1 MNSIFCEFFDH
12 FTKQNLFCG
21 QNVFKKR
28 VEAWQNLNC
37 LYCKKFEKKSFFSV
51 SKFLNLLRIMT
62 EALPQ
67 ASTNP
72 CTEFHL
78 ADGEALRNLVSKEGE
93 KEKEKEKE
101 EESSGTADESST
113 ENAPDEEKEEN
124 ESSVLNTMG
133 RLKSMA
139 VNGLEHADKMMTV
152 PMKMMDELFDSMI
165 GKEECKIDPRTVMP
179 VIKLNLKPQ
188 GSPHESTCKIKGKI
202 WTSIISS
209 CKEDDEIF
217 VIHDSNAMV
226 YNEYCKRDRESAVTY
241 DTDVSIVNQTSGIT
255 GGTLQIVSGLVVN
268 PLKGASD
275 LFVEPY
281 QHVKADPSLES
292 AGKGL
297 LKGTKSLLMAPL
309 NIIADTLG
317 GTKKI
322 VDGILDAPQAI
333 SNLTNGLKFNIF
345 CGWTMAYSVSELNE
359 FPGNIGDIIVIDYH

>member
-1 MNSIFCEFFDH
+1 
-12 FTKQNLFCG
+12 
-21 QNVFKKR
+21 
-28 VEAWQNLNC
+28 
-37 LYCKKFEKKSFFSV
+37 
-51 SKFLNLLRIMT
+51 MT
-62 EALPQ
+62 ETLPQ
-67 ASTNP
+67 ANTNP
-72 CTEFHL
+72 CTDSSPL
-78 ADGEALRNLVSKEGE
+78 VAGESFRNLVSKEDE
-93 KEKEKEKE
+93 KEKE
-101 EESSGTADESST
+101 SLNTADESSM
-113 ENAPDEEKEEN
+113 ENAPNEEN
-124 ESSVLNTMG
+124 ESSMLNTME

-165 GKEECKIDPRTVMP
+165 EKEDCKIDPRTVMP
-179 VIKLNLKPQ
+179 MIKLNIKSQ
-188 GSPHESTCKIKGKI
+188 ESSHESICKIKGKI
-202 WTSIISS
+202 WTSISS
-209 CKEDDEIF
+209 YKEDDEIF
-217 VIHDSNAMV
+217 IIHDSDAM
-226 YNEYCKRDRESAVTY
+226 ESAVIY
-241 DTDVSIVNQTSGIT
+241 DTNINIINQTNGIT